1 MNRIA
6 DLEYCEKQKFF
17 NGMNTELNKMR
28 PLENATKKRWIEL
41 NYLYYNSKMLMFRE
55 KLKLV
60 RSNDGINVS
69 SSI

>member
-1 MNRIA
+1 MA
-6 DLEYCEKQKFF
+6 DLEYYEKQKFF
-17 NGMNTELNKMR
+17 NGMNNELNKMR

-55 KLKLV
+55 KLKSV
-60 RSNDGINVS
+60 RSKDGINVS